1 VTNLGGPVDSRLT
14 ALSLRPDRWWR

>member
-1 VTNLGGPVDSRLT
+1 VDSRLT